1 LQAPGNLKNI
11 LKKNKKPKLTDEEKE
26 RLDKSKKKSAVHNF
40 LKQGE
45 YKPDSKVRF
54 VQRSDETL
62 RQFKT
67 RMHNE
72 CQNAISVVE
81 STKSHNVV
89 KDYMRAKKMD
99 KNADK
104 VERINAA
111 EKKKRERLELLKQKK
126 NDKRDEKS
134 LAKAERAAL
143 VDRVEFGETVHAPP
157 TFSRL
162 PRGHEKTGKKFSNL
176 LLLDK
181 LKVEDHQ
188 VEDRQKMLEDERQ
201 KAIDAYRKIKGRERL

>member
-1 LQAPGNLKNI
+1 MVRIQRYR
-11 LKKNKKPKLTDEEKE
+11 DEESNK
-26 RLDKSKKKSAVHNF
+26 DSFDFQPSKWNLH
-40 LKQGE
+40 
-45 YKPDSKVRF
+45 
-54 VQRSDETL
+54 
-62 RQFKT
+62 
-67 RMHNE
+67 
-72 CQNAISVVE
+72 
-81 STKSHNVV
+81 
-89 KDYMRAKKMD
+89 

-104 VERINAA
+104 VEKINAA

-201 KAIDAYRKIKGRERL
+201 KAIDAYRKIKGRERLWINIISTLQL

>member
-1 LQAPGNLKNI
+1 MLKGSGSTELNS
-11 LKKNKKPKLTDEEKE
+11 LL
-26 RLDKSKKKSAVHNF
+26 
-40 LKQGE
+40 GE

-111 EKKKRERLELLKQKK
+111 EKKKRERLQLLKQKK
-126 NDKRDEKS
+126 NDKKDEKT

-162 PRGHEKTGKKFSNL
+162 PRGHEKTGKKFSLGEAVAYFRQRL
-176 LLLDK
+176 LLLQDSHRLDTQLSCRL
-181 LKVEDHQ
+181 LKRSH
-188 VEDRQKMLEDERQ
+188 L
-201 KAIDAYRKIKGRERL
+201 L